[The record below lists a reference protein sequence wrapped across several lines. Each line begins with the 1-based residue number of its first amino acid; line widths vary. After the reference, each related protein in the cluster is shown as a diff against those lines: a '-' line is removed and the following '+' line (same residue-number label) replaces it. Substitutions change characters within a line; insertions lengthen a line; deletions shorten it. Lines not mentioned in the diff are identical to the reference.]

1 MINMYYRC
9 GHQFYL
15 RYIKGTKRPPGIHLI
30 KGTGTHAGVEYGYNQ
45 KIATGEL
52 PPEDEVADAAH
63 DAFVDVVVN
72 GSSYGGERGP
82 RGVWLAPDEVCRKK
96 EILGEALDESIKLA
110 QFYRKVVAPTD
121 KEIALVEE
129 RLFADIGVG
138 IPISFKP
145 DVVVDGKLRDV
156 KTAGKRWPKGKED
169 GEIQPTLYRMG
180 LREHGFGD
188 LNAEFVVLSNVKSKP
203 KDDSGILF
211 DGDLC
216 VIGDPRPT
224 ERTYEHEEALKLRI
238 HNMMESINKGVF
250 LPAHPEMYTCSPSWC
265 GYYDICPYMKGRKV
279 I

>member
-15 RYIKGTKRPPGIHLI
+15 RHIKGTKRPPGIAAR

-63 DAFVDVVVN
+63 DAYVKAVK
-72 GSSYGGERGP
+72 EE
-82 RGVWLAPDEVCRKK
+82 GVWLTPEEKAEAKAL
-96 EILGEALDESIKLA
+96 LGKGLDESIGCA
-110 QFYRKVVAPTD
+110 RFYRRIVAPTD

-156 KTAGKRWPKGKED
+156 KTAGKRWPKGRED

-188 LNAEFVVLSNVKSKP
+188 LNAEFVVLSNVKNKP
-203 KDDSGILF
+203 KDDKEILF
-211 DGDLC
+211 DEDLC

-224 ERTYEHEEALKLRI
+224 ERTHEHEEALKLRI